1 MIKGDASLNFSAKA
15 LEKNFLC
22 VCVCVSILSEK
33 TGFIGFLF
41 SFPSKFIIAR
51 VCDTLWEPV
60 IAYYCME
67 TRNLFSV
74 YIPMEKSTPESVF
87 GKDKRL

>member
-15 LEKNFLC
+15 LEKIFLC
-22 VCVCVSILSEK
+22 VCVCVPILSEK

>member
-1 MIKGDASLNFSAKA
+1 MIKGGASLNFSAKA
-15 LEKNFLC
+15 LEKKFLC

-33 TGFIGFLF
+33 IGFIGFLF

-51 VCDTLWEPV
+51 VCDTLLEPV

-74 YIPMEKSTPESVF
+74 YIPMAKSTPESVF